1 MKNRHF
7 IALTLTLACTPI
19 GQASAANASSTSP
32 SPAAPTSWT
41 VFGLP
46 LGEPLSIPLCKHRLL
61 PDGTVMDRLYEENPA
76 QTCYEP
82 DIQLRDAPW
91 RRGSVDFPLAKA
103 PLILHENG
111 GLTLMVDGKLE
122 GLRFD
127 TLSYGNTEGIIDE
140 LRKKFGPPTSV
151 THITATPN
159 GVPIPAIDAE
169 WQLPNLYVSYIN
181 IKNSVEYGFLEIRT
195 PTMQRLEKALDK
207 SREEQR
213 TAL

>member
-61 PDGTVMDRLYEENPA
+61 PDGTVMERLYEENPA

-159 GVPIPAIDAE
+159 GVPIPASLNATTEYPIAA
-169 WQLPNLYVSYIN
+169 LKSSKNLTAAKAFVSYVLSPAG
-181 IKNSVEYGFLEIRT
+181 KKVLKADGFT
-195 PTMQRLEKALDK
+195 KP
-207 SREEQR
+207 
-213 TAL
+213 